1 MPCSILSVLPTLDS
15 EPKRYQNSGLR
26 KDLKKNSK
34 VEETFDPFQSGG
46 LDDEDA
52 SSTRP
57 AFPRTQRS
65 RPHVRSEP
73 EAKDLKRDQSRKN
86 NVSYRFIFS
95 LYLSSYRHPQPVCSN
110 WVPGKRRRCWAHQ
123 EKGKGTYS
131 TFEFLSVF
139 NTVFW
144 FLITQGVK
152 TAKATVRQP
161 KPVKPQPVPSG
172 NTRQASNQFLKDRR
186 WARVFIP
193 TLMHAF
199 YISRGSFTAF
209 TLDSPDF
216 IDTVQNAF
224 NISFPNVDFAL
235 SPNDEVTITVC
246 KLP

>member
-95 LYLSSYRHPQPVCSN
+95 LYLSFSHCIF
-110 WVPGKRRRCWAHQ
+110 H
-123 EKGKGTYS
+123 
-131 TFEFLSVF
+131 
-139 NTVFW
+139 
-144 FLITQGVK
+144 FLIVSFIFSLYLSFSHCIFHL
-152 TAKATVRQP
+152 TATL
-161 KPVKPQPVPSG
+161 
-172 NTRQASNQFLKDRR
+172 NQFVQIECQESGDD
-186 WARVFIP
+186 AGP
-193 TLMHAF
+193 TKKKVKVH
-199 YISRGSFTAF
+199 
-209 TLDSPDF
+209 TLHLNS
-216 IDTVQNAF
+216 
-224 NISFPNVDFAL
+224 SL
-235 SPNDEVTITVC
+235 SSILYSD
-246 KLP
+246 L

>member
-95 LYLSSYRHPQPVCSN
+95 LYL
-110 WVPGKRRRCWAHQ
+110 
-123 EKGKGTYS
+123 
-131 TFEFLSVF
+131 TFSHCIFH
-139 NTVFW
+139 
-144 FLITQGVK
+144 FLIVSFILPPPSTSLFK
-152 TAKATVRQP
+152 LSARKAETMLGPPR
-161 KPVKPQPVPSG
+161 K
-172 NTRQASNQFLKDRR
+172 R
-186 WARVFIP
+186 
-193 TLMHAF
+193 
-199 YISRGSFTAF
+199 
-209 TLDSPDF
+209 
-216 IDTVQNAF
+216 
-224 NISFPNVDFAL
+224 
-235 SPNDEVTITVC
+235 
-246 KLP
+246 

>member
-95 LYLSSYRHPQPVCSN
+95 LYL
-110 WVPGKRRRCWAHQ
+110 
-123 EKGKGTYS
+123 
-131 TFEFLSVF
+131 TFSHCIFHL
-139 NTVFW
+139 
-144 FLITQGVK
+144 
-152 TAKATVRQP
+152 TATL
-161 KPVKPQPVPSG
+161 
-172 NTRQASNQFLKDRR
+172 NQFVQIECQESGDD
-186 WARVFIP
+186 AGP
-193 TLMHAF
+193 TKKKVKVH
-199 YISRGSFTAF
+199 
-209 TLDSPDF
+209 TLHLNS
-216 IDTVQNAF
+216 
-224 NISFPNVDFAL
+224 SL
-235 SPNDEVTITVC
+235 SSILYSD
-246 KLP
+246 L